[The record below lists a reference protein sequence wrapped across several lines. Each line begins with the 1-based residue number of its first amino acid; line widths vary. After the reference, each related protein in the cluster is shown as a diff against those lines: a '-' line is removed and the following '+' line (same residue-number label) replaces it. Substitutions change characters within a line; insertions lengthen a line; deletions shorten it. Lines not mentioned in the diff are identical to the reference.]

1 MQCLRLSG
9 SIFRFIKL
17 TLLFSSYRAKTLC
30 PLDGP
35 PFLRPLFT
43 THSDRTWNHTVPV
56 LSLVRFP
63 YPSAPKSIRITI
75 SAGIFFC
82 KGKVILHH
90 TGTPYFGRPFIL

>member
-1 MQCLRLSG
+1 MSEAQWLYIQIYKTNPAL
-9 SIFRFIKL
+9 FIL
-17 TLLFSSYRAKTLC
+17 QGQNSVPTRQV
-30 PLDGP
+30 

-43 THSDRTWNHTVPV
+43 THSDRTCNHTVPG

-63 YPSAPKSIRITI
+63 YPSAPMSIRITI

-90 TGTPYFGRPFIL
+90 TGTPYFGSPFIL